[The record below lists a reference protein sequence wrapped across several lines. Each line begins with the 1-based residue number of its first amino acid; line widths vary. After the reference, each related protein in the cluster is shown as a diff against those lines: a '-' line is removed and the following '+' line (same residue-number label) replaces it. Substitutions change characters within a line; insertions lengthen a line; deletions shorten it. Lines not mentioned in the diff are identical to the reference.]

1 MRPQVWMRE
10 SLMSFQVLMRESL
23 MSFHAWMREALMSF
37 QAWMRESLMSVD
49 GHMCVDAYIIYYACM
64 YIFGIVV
71 QFATNQI

>member
-10 SLMSFQVLMRESL
+10 SLMSFQ
-23 MSFHAWMREALMSF
+23 AWMREALMSF
-37 QAWMRESLMSVD
+37 QAWMREALMSVD
-49 GHMCVDAYIIYYACM
+49 GHMCVDAYM

>member
-10 SLMSFQVLMRESL
+10 SLMSFQ
-23 MSFHAWMREALMSF
+23 AWMREALMSF

-49 GHMCVDAYIIYYACM
+49 GHMCVDAYIYYACM